1 MKWEQLGDIPTVLLD
16 ECGSSHEY
24 INQQIRSPNQV
35 NMDQTHNHPA
45 TSGLVD
51 LERCLQHVASSCSDE
66 ASLKKWATKT
76 DARQRERRNVK
87 KKKKKK
93 PRERNLPRKSR
104 RGLYDRRWRRINWLQ
119 RCLFLFLFHVSRPPS
134 PRQKDLFSLAI
145 GPNSRLAS
153 GARERGREGGDIQD
167 SIDPTSL

>member
-1 MKWEQLGDIPTVLLD
+1 MYFVNKITKEYIQLQDMKWEQLGDIPTVLLD

-87 KKKKKK
+87 KKK
-93 PRERNLPRKSR
+93 RNLEREISLENRGEASTTVDDDESTDYSAACSSSCSTFPGPLLRAKKIFSR
-104 RGLYDRRWRRINWLQ
+104 WPLVQIL
-119 RCLFLFLFHVSRPPS
+119 V
-134 PRQKDLFSLAI
+134 
-145 GPNSRLAS
+145 
-153 GARERGREGGDIQD
+153 
-167 SIDPTSL
+167 